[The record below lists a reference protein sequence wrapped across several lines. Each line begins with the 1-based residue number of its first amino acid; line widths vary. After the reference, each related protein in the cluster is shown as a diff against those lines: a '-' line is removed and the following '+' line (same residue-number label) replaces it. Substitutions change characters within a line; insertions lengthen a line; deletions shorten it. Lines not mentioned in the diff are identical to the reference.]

1 MEPGGL
7 LNWILAAAMLATAL
21 IGGLA
26 RRITFR
32 DGSIMDGERNPRRFW
47 MFVGLCGFVGFDLL
61 IQALVNVR

>member
-21 IGGLA
+21 FSGLA

-32 DGSIMDGERNPRRFW
+32 DGSIIDGESNPKTFW
-47 MFVGLCGFVGFDLL
+47 IFTGGCGLVGFALL
-61 IQALVNVR
+61 IQALSNFR